1 MGGERSTCSFRFE
14 VYTADIIAKS
24 ISVLATP
31 KSMNS
36 DGTAKQR
43 LDLQSPLQP
52 EIIDVR
58 VVEEISSV
66 PEPLGDIWASGEVP
80 DDRTT
85 SSPSAQ
91 PQPPITIPV
100 EPPVD
105 LPQPTGATTEI
116 PEAEDNWHLLL
127 DEIDRDLEPAPSL
140 KPVASAEPVVA
151 ASPSLATTIP
161 TEPVE
166 NSAVPLI
173 RAEAQ
178 IKAEIAKLQATQ
190 ATLQQQ
196 IVETQASFGQVI
208 QTSISELEQ
217 RRQKL
222 QISVEQ
228 LERRRDRIEKEIA
241 KSFAGGSQDVAIR
254 LQGFKD
260 YLVGSLQDLVVIAE
274 EIEFPQPPPAQI
286 RLQAPLERTASSSN
300 TPRDRTPTQSPPSR
314 ESRNQT
320 PQFAE
325 PAFKTTANKVRASID
340 RYRNAPDYYAPTWQL
355 RRTLEAVH
363 ADKVS
368 DWFLSKDGRGAVRT
382 MGSRLQNILVA
393 AAAVSVLRELYGDYL
408 RTLVL
413 ANLPERLGDWRRGFQ
428 DCLGLSKTDFGS
440 NGGIILFE
448 DPEAL
453 IQKVD
458 RIVANKE
465 MPLIIIDNSE
475 GQISLSILQYPLWL
489 AFAPDPNQ
497 QLDDREYR

>member
-1 MGGERSTCSFRFE
+1 
-14 VYTADIIAKS
+14 
-24 ISVLATP
+24 
-31 KSMNS
+31 MNS
-36 DGTAKQR
+36 DGTANKKPVPS
-43 LDLQSPLQP
+43 SPHP

-66 PEPLGDIWASGEVP
+66 PEPIGDIWASGEVL
-80 DDRTT
+80 DDRPP
-85 SSPSAQ
+85 SSPPAQ
-91 PQPPITIPV
+91 PQPPITLAV
-100 EPPVD
+100 E
-105 LPQPTGATTEI
+105 LPANLSPATVTGADADV
-116 PEAEDNWHLLL
+116 PEDNWNSLL
-127 DEIDRDLEPAPSL
+127 DEIDRDLEPATNLESAAETNKAPEVPSN
-140 KPVASAEPVVA
+140 PVATVPNLA
-151 ASPSLATTIP
+151 ATLP
-161 TEPVE
+161 TESVNPQV
-166 NSAVPLI
+166 APLI
-173 RAEAQ
+173 RAEAEL
-178 IKAEIAKLQATQ
+178 KAEIAKLQATQ
-190 ATLQQQ
+190 SQLQQQ
-196 IVETQASFGQVI
+196 IIDTQTSFGQVI

-228 LERRRDRIEKEIA
+228 LERRRTRIEAEIA
-241 KSFAGGSQDVAIR
+241 KSFAGGSQDIAIR

-286 RLQAPLERTASSSN
+286 RLQTPLDRPVSSREPARN
-300 TPRDRTPTQSPPSR
+300 QQPLAQSPPSR
-314 ESRNQT
+314 DSRTQT

-325 PAFKTTANKVRASID
+325 PAFKTTANTVRASID
-340 RYRNAPDYYAPTWQL
+340 RYRNAPDYYAPAWQL

-368 DWFLSKDGRGAVRT
+368 DWFFSKDGRGAVRT

-428 DCLGLSKTDFGS
+428 DCLGLSKTDFGG

-453 IQKVD
+453 VQKVD

-489 AFAPDPNQ
+489 AFAPDPTL
-497 QLDDREYR
+497 QLDDYR

>member
-1 MGGERSTCSFRFE
+1 
-14 VYTADIIAKS
+14 
-24 ISVLATP
+24 
-31 KSMNS
+31 MNS
-36 DGTAKQR
+36 DGTAKPKP
-43 LDLQSPLQP
+43 DLKSPPPP
-52 EIIDVR
+52 EIIDVS

-66 PEPLGDIWASGEVP
+66 PEPLGDVWDSGDIASPEV
-80 DDRTT
+80 TT
-85 SSPSAQ
+85 
-91 PQPPITIPV
+91 PPPAETPV
-100 EPPVD
+100 EPTISLD
-105 LPQPTGATTEI
+105 E
-116 PEAEDNWHLLL
+116 NWSMLL
-127 DEIDRDLEPAPSL
+127 DEIGQELEPATESAPSVDTNL
-140 KPVASAEPVVA
+140 KVA
-151 ASPSLATTIP
+151 
-161 TEPVE
+161 
-166 NSAVPLI
+166 PLI
-173 RAEAQ
+173 RAEAE
-178 IKAEIAKLQATQ
+178 IKAEIAKLQTTQ
-190 ATLQQQ
+190 AQLQQQ
-196 IVETQASFGQVI
+196 ILDTQTSFGQII
-208 QTSISELEQ
+208 QTSISDLEQ

-228 LERRRDRIEKEIA
+228 LERRRERIQEEIN
-241 KSFAGGSQDVAIR
+241 KSFAGGSQDIAIR

-286 RLQAPLERTASSSN
+286 RIQTPLPQSTANTAPA
-300 TPRDRTPTQSPPSR
+300 
-314 ESRNQT
+314 RNPT

-325 PAFKTTANKVRASID
+325 PAFRSTAAKVRGSID

-368 DWFLSKDGRGAVRT
+368 DWFFTKDGRGAVRT

-393 AAAVSVLRELYGDYL
+393 ATAVSALRELYGDYL

-428 DCLGLSKTDFGS
+428 DCLGLSKTDFGG

-448 DPEAL
+448 DPDAL

-475 GQISLSILQYPLWL
+475 GQIALSILQYPLWL

-497 QLDDREYR
+497 QMDDFREYR

>member
-1 MGGERSTCSFRFE
+1 
-14 VYTADIIAKS
+14 
-24 ISVLATP
+24 
-31 KSMNS
+31 MNP
-36 DGTAKQR
+36 DGTVNHQPDLRSPAHE
-43 LDLQSPLQP
+43 LD
-52 EIIDVR
+52 IIDVR

-66 PEPLGDIWASGEVP
+66 PDPLGDVWDSDALDP
-80 DDRTT
+80 QTT
-85 SSPSAQ
+85 ITEPSVA
-91 PQPPITIPV
+91 PQPSMPDLSTPAT
-100 EPPVD
+100 PPT
-105 LPQPTGATTEI
+105 L
-116 PEAEDNWHLLL
+116 EDNWNILL
-127 DEIDRDLEPAPSL
+127 DEISQDLEP
-140 KPVASAEPVVA
+140 EPE
-151 ASPSLATTIP
+151 I
-161 TEPVE
+161 EPKVQIQRDDIKVE
-166 NSAVPLI
+166 PLL
-173 RAEAQ
+173 RAEAE
-178 IKAEIAKLQATQ
+178 IKAEIIKLQATQ
-190 ATLQQQ
+190 AQLEQQ
-196 IVETQASFGQVI
+196 IVATQTSFGQII
-208 QTSISELEQ
+208 QTSVTDLEQ

-228 LERRRDRIEKEIA
+228 LERRRDRIKEEIN
-241 KSFAGGSQDVAIR
+241 KSFAGGSQDIAIR

-286 RLQAPLERTASSSN
+286 RIQTPLSKPQTTTTSQ
-300 TPRDRTPTQSPPSR
+300 PK
-314 ESRNQT
+314 NQT
-320 PQFAE
+320 PQFTE
-325 PAFKTTANKVRASID
+325 PAFTATAGKVRGSID
-340 RYRNAPDYYAPTWQL
+340 RYRNAPDYYAPAWQL

-368 DWFLSKDGRGAVRT
+368 DWFFTKDGRGAIRT

-428 DCLGLSKTDFGS
+428 DCLGLSKTDFGA

-453 IQKVD
+453 VRSVD

-497 QLDDREYR
+497 QLDDYREYR

>member
-1 MGGERSTCSFRFE
+1 
-14 VYTADIIAKS
+14 
-24 ISVLATP
+24 
-31 KSMNS
+31 MNS
-36 DGTAKQR
+36 DGTANPKP
-43 LDLQSPLQP
+43 DLKSPPQP
-52 EIIDVR
+52 EIIDVS

-66 PEPLGDIWASGEVP
+66 PEPLGDVWDSGEITSP
-80 DDRTT
+80 EATT
-85 SSPSAQ
+85 AAET
-91 PQPPITIPV
+91 PPVESPV
-100 EPPVD
+100 EPEPIS
-105 LPQPTGATTEI
+105 L
-116 PEAEDNWHLLL
+116 EDNWSVLL
-127 DEIDRDLEPAPSL
+127 DEISQELEPERNIEEPETKIAP
-140 KPVASAEPVVA
+140 PVD
-151 ASPSLATTIP
+151 
-161 TEPVE
+161 VE
-166 NSAVPLI
+166 NAQVAPLV
-173 RAEAQ
+173 RAEAE

-190 ATLQQQ
+190 AQLQQQ
-196 IVETQASFGQVI
+196 ILDTQTSFGTVI
-208 QTSISELEQ
+208 QTAIADLEQ

-228 LERRRDRIEKEIA
+228 LERRRERIQEEIN
-241 KSFAGGSQDVAIR
+241 KSFAGGSQDIAIR

-286 RLQAPLERTASSSN
+286 RIQTPITKQPAATAPAK
-300 TPRDRTPTQSPPSR
+300 
-314 ESRNQT
+314 NQN

-325 PAFKTTANKVRASID
+325 PAFRSTAAKVRASID

-368 DWFLSKDGRGAVRT
+368 DWFFTKDGRGAVRT

-393 AAAVSVLRELYGDYL
+393 AAAVSALRELYGDYL

-428 DCLGLSKTDFGS
+428 DCLGLSKPDFGG

-448 DPEAL
+448 DPDAL
-453 IQKVD
+453 VQKVD

-475 GQISLSILQYPLWL
+475 DQIALSILQYPLWL

-497 QLDDREYR
+497 QVDDFREYR

>member
-1 MGGERSTCSFRFE
+1 MNPDR
-14 VYTADIIAKS
+14 
-24 ISVLATP
+24 TP
-31 KSMNS
+31 DRKP
-36 DGTAKQR
+36 
-43 LDLQSPLQP
+43 DLQSPAHSP
-52 EIIDVR
+52 EIIDVS
-58 VVEEISSV
+58 VVEAEVSSGSESVADVWDANEAAATHPSSV
-66 PEPLGDIWASGEVP
+66 EPPAAP
-80 DDRTT
+80 
-85 SSPSAQ
+85 
-91 PQPPITIPV
+91 PQPPLV
-100 EPPVD
+100 N
-105 LPQPTGATTEI
+105 EI
-116 PEAEDNWHLLL
+116 PPAADRTVTTTPPSDEDNWAVLL
-127 DEIDRDLEPAPSL
+127 DEISQEIEPEPQSESIVSGDPTKVAPL
-140 KPVASAEPVVA
+140 
-151 ASPSLATTIP
+151 L
-161 TEPVE
+161 
-166 NSAVPLI
+166 

-178 IKAEIAKLQATQ
+178 VQAEIHRLEAIQAQ
-190 ATLQQQ
+190 LQQQ
-196 IVETQASFGQVI
+196 IAATQTNFSQII
-208 QTSISELEQ
+208 QTSIEDLEQ

-222 QISVEQ
+222 QVSVEQ
-228 LERRRDRIEKEIA
+228 LERRRERINAEIN

-286 RLQAPLERTASSSN
+286 RLQTPLPSAPTN
-300 TPRDRTPTQSPPSR
+300 IPPA
-314 ESRNQT
+314 RNQN

-325 PAFKTTANKVRASID
+325 PTFKATASKVRSAID
-340 RYRNAPDYYAPTWQL
+340 RYRNAPDYYAPAWQL

-368 DWFLSKDGRGAVRT
+368 DWFFTKDGRGAVRT

-393 AAAVSVLRELYGDYL
+393 AAAVSALRELYGDYL

-428 DCLGLSKTDFGS
+428 DCLGLSKTDFGG
-440 NGGIILFE
+440 NGGILLFE

-497 QLDDREYR
+497 QLDDYREYR

>member
-66 PEPLGDIWASGEVP
+66 PEPLGDIWASGEVT
-80 DDRTT
+80 DERTT

-100 EPPVD
+100 EPSVD
-105 LPQPTGATTEI
+105 LPQPLVAT
-116 PEAEDNWHLLL
+116 PDPK
-127 DEIDRDLEPAPSL
+127 LEPAPSL
-140 KPVASAEPVVA
+140 NPVASAEPVVA
-151 ASPSLATTIP
+151 ALPSLATTIP

-166 NSAVPLI
+166 TSAAPLI

-190 ATLQQQ
+190 ATLQHQ

-428 DCLGLSKTDFGS
+428 DCLGLSKTDFGG

-497 QLDDREYR
+497 QLDDYREYR

>member
-1 MGGERSTCSFRFE
+1 
-14 VYTADIIAKS
+14 
-24 ISVLATP
+24 
-31 KSMNS
+31 MNS
-36 DGTAKQR
+36 DGTAKQKP
-43 LDLQSPLQP
+43 DLQSD
-52 EIIDVR
+52 IIDVR
-58 VVEEISSV
+58 VVDEISSA
-66 PEPLGDIWASGEVP
+66 PEPLADVWDSGEVTEE
-80 DDRTT
+80 RSTS

-91 PQPPITIPV
+91 PQPPITIAV
-100 EPPVD
+100 EPPAD
-105 LPQPTGATTEI
+105 KPQSQETTAD
-116 PEAEDNWHLLL
+116 PPPAADNWHLLL
-127 DEIDRDLEPAPSL
+127 DEIAQDLEPEANLEPAPTDPIAPNAVPLNLTSV
-140 KPVASAEPVVA
+140 PPIQ
-151 ASPSLATTIP
+151 PP
-161 TEPVE
+161 TEPIDANVL
-166 NSAVPLI
+166 PLV
-173 RAEAQ
+173 RAEVEL
-178 IKAEIAKLQATQ
+178 KAEIAKLQATSAALQ
-190 ATLQQQ
+190 AQ
-196 IVETQASFGQVI
+196 ILETQTTFGQVI

-228 LERRRDRIEKEIA
+228 LERRRDRIKEEIA
-241 KSFAGGSQDVAIR
+241 KSFAGGSQDIAIR

-286 RLQAPLERTASSSN
+286 RIQAPLDRASSGN
-300 TPRDRTPTQSPPSR
+300 TPRNQQPLTQAPPNR

-340 RYRNAPDYYAPTWQL
+340 RYRNAPDYYAPAWQL

-368 DWFLSKDGRGAVRT
+368 DWFFSKDGRGAVRT

-393 AAAVSVLRELYGDYL
+393 AAAVSALRELYGDYL

-428 DCLGLSKTDFGS
+428 DCLGLSKADFGG

-475 GQISLSILQYPLWL
+475 NQISLSILQYPLWL

-497 QLDDREYR
+497 QLDDYREYR

>member
-1 MGGERSTCSFRFE
+1 
-14 VYTADIIAKS
+14 
-24 ISVLATP
+24 
-31 KSMNS
+31 MNS
-36 DGTAKQR
+36 DGTAKPKPVR
-43 LDLQSPLQP
+43 SSSQP
-52 EIIDVR
+52 EIIDVQ
-58 VVEEISSV
+58 VVEISSV
-66 PEPLGDIWASGEVP
+66 PEPLGDVWDSDEVA
-80 DDRTT
+80 D
-85 SSPSAQ
+85 
-91 PQPPITIPV
+91 
-100 EPPVD
+100 
-105 LPQPTGATTEI
+105 PQPTVKAEELQVESIATETPI
-116 PEAEDNWHLLL
+116 TADNWAILL
-127 DEIDRDLEPAPSL
+127 DEISQDSEPEL
-140 KPVASAEPVVA
+140 NIEPVVK
-151 ASPSLATTIP
+151 SQSVRIDDLQLEPLLR
-161 TEPVE
+161 TE
-166 NSAVPLI
+166 
-173 RAEAQ
+173 
-178 IKAEIAKLQATQ
+178 AEIQSQIATLQATQ
-190 ATLQQQ
+190 SQLQQQ
-196 IVETQASFGQVI
+196 IVATQTSFGQII
-208 QTSISELEQ
+208 QTSIGDLEQ

-228 LERRRDRIEKEIA
+228 LERKRDRIKEEIN

-286 RLQAPLERTASSSN
+286 RIQTPLAK
-300 TPRDRTPTQSPPSR
+300 TPTATPSPRQP
-314 ESRNQT
+314 
-320 PQFAE
+320 PQFTE
-325 PAFKTTANKVRASID
+325 PAFKSTASKVRTSID

-368 DWFLSKDGRGAVRT
+368 DWFFNKDGRGAIRT

-393 AAAVSVLRELYGDYL
+393 AAAVSALRELYGDYL

-428 DCLGLSKTDFGS
+428 DCLGLSKTDFGA

-453 IQKVD
+453 VSKVD

-489 AFAPDPNQ
+489 AFAPDPSQ
-497 QLDDREYR
+497 QMDDYREYR

>member
-1 MGGERSTCSFRFE
+1 
-14 VYTADIIAKS
+14 
-24 ISVLATP
+24 
-31 KSMNS
+31 MNS
-36 DGTAKQR
+36 DGTAKPKP
-43 LDLQSPLQP
+43 DLKSPPPP
-52 EIIDVR
+52 EIIDVS

-66 PEPLGDIWASGEVP
+66 PEPLSDVWDSGDTTPPEV
-80 DDRTT
+80 T
-85 SSPSAQ
+85 A
-91 PQPPITIPV
+91 PPAETPV
-100 EPPVD
+100 EPDPISLD
-105 LPQPTGATTEI
+105 E
-116 PEAEDNWHLLL
+116 NWSMLL
-127 DEIDRDLEPAPSL
+127 DEIGQELEPAPESTPSVDTNL
-140 KPVASAEPVVA
+140 KVA
-151 ASPSLATTIP
+151 
-161 TEPVE
+161 
-166 NSAVPLI
+166 PLI
-173 RAEAQ
+173 RAEAE
-178 IKAEIAKLQATQ
+178 IKAEIAKLQTTQ
-190 ATLQQQ
+190 AQLQQQ
-196 IVETQASFGQVI
+196 ILDTQTSFGQII
-208 QTSISELEQ
+208 QTSIADLEQ

-228 LERRRDRIEKEIA
+228 LERRRERIQAEIN
-241 KSFAGGSQDVAIR
+241 KSFAGGSQDIAIR

-286 RLQAPLERTASSSN
+286 RIQTPLPKQTATTAPAKN
-300 TPRDRTPTQSPPSR
+300 P
-314 ESRNQT
+314 T

-325 PAFKTTANKVRASID
+325 PAFRSTAAKVRGSID

-368 DWFLSKDGRGAVRT
+368 DWFFTKDGRGAIRT

-393 AAAVSVLRELYGDYL
+393 ATAVSVLRELYGDYL

-428 DCLGLSKTDFGS
+428 DCLGLSKTDFGG

-448 DPEAL
+448 DPDAL

-458 RIVANKE
+458 RILANKE

-475 GQISLSILQYPLWL
+475 GQIALSILQYPLWL

-497 QLDDREYR
+497 QMDDFREYR

>member
-1 MGGERSTCSFRFE
+1 
-14 VYTADIIAKS
+14 
-24 ISVLATP
+24 
-31 KSMNS
+31 MNP
-36 DGTAKQR
+36 DGTVNRPPA
-43 LDLQSPLQP
+43 LTSPPPEP

-58 VVEEISSV
+58 VVEEIASV
-66 PEPLGDIWASGEVP
+66 PAQLDDVWDSGEVAEAQSTP
-80 DDRTT
+80 NVVDSDPNSDT
-85 SSPSAQ
+85 S
-91 PQPPITIPV
+91 
-100 EPPVD
+100 
-105 LPQPTGATTEI
+105 LPLD
-116 PEAEDNWHLLL
+116 DNWSILL
-127 DEIDRDLEPAPSL
+127 DEIAQDIPPELEPEIALDLVIDPQMAPLLRLES
-140 KPVASAEPVVA
+140 
-151 ASPSLATTIP
+151 
-161 TEPVE
+161 
-166 NSAVPLI
+166 
-173 RAEAQ
+173 Q
-178 IKAEIAKLQATQ
+178 IKADIAKLQTTQ
-190 ATLQQQ
+190 TQLEQQ
-196 IVETQASFGQVI
+196 IVDTQTSFGQII
-208 QTSISELEQ
+208 QTSVTDLEQ

-228 LERRRDRIEKEIA
+228 LERRRDRIQAEIN
-241 KSFAGGSQDVAIR
+241 KSFAGGSQDIAIR

-286 RLQAPLERTASSSN
+286 RLQTPIAQVPAAEP
-300 TPRDRTPTQSPPSR
+300 TPR
-314 ESRNQT
+314 NQNH
-320 PQFAE
+320 QFAE
-325 PAFKTTANKVRASID
+325 PAFKSTAAKVRSSIE

-368 DWFLSKDGRGAVRT
+368 DWFFAKDGRGAIRT
-382 MGSRLQNILVA
+382 MGSRLQNVIIA

-428 DCLGLSKTDFGS
+428 DCLGLSKTDFGG

-453 IQKVD
+453 VQKVD

-475 GQISLSILQYPLWL
+475 GKIDLSILQYPLWL

-497 QLDDREYR
+497 QLDDYREYR

>member
-1 MGGERSTCSFRFE
+1 
-14 VYTADIIAKS
+14 
-24 ISVLATP
+24 
-31 KSMNS
+31 MNP
-36 DGTAKQR
+36 DGTVNHPP
-43 LDLQSPLQP
+43 DLTSHPPEP

-58 VVEEISSV
+58 VVEEIASV
-66 PEPLGDIWASGEVP
+66 PAQLGDVWASGEITEPQNTPKVLDPKPTP
-80 DDRTT
+80 DT
-85 SSPSAQ
+85 A
-91 PQPPITIPV
+91 
-100 EPPVD
+100 
-105 LPQPTGATTEI
+105 LPLD
-116 PEAEDNWHLLL
+116 DNWSILL
-127 DEIDRDLEPAPSL
+127 DEIAQDIPPELEPEIAPNF
-140 KPVASAEPVVA
+140 VVDPQT
-151 ASPSLATTIP
+151 SPL
-161 TEPVE
+161 
-166 NSAVPLI
+166 L
-173 RAEAQ
+173 RAEAE

-190 ATLQQQ
+190 TQLEQQ
-196 IVETQASFGQVI
+196 IVHTQTSFGQII
-208 QTSISELEQ
+208 QTSVTDLEQ

-228 LERRRDRIEKEIA
+228 LERRRDRIQLEIN
-241 KSFAGGSQDVAIR
+241 KSFAGASQDIAIR

-260 YLVGSLQDLVVIAE
+260 YLVGSLQDLVIIAD

-286 RLQAPLERTASSSN
+286 RIQTPLAQV
-300 TPRDRTPTQSPPSR
+300 PQIQQDLPPT
-314 ESRNQT
+314 RNQN

-325 PAFKTTANKVRASID
+325 SAFKSTAGKVRSSID

-368 DWFLSKDGRGAVRT
+368 DWFFAKDGRGAVRT
-382 MGSRLQNILVA
+382 MGSRLQNIIIA
-393 AAAVSVLRELYGDYL
+393 AAAVSALRELYGDYL

-428 DCLGLSKTDFGS
+428 DCLGLSKTDFGG

-453 IQKVD
+453 VQKVD

-475 GQISLSILQYPLWL
+475 GKIDLSILQYPLWL

-497 QLDDREYR
+497 QLDDYR

>member
-1 MGGERSTCSFRFE
+1 M
-14 VYTADIIAKS
+14 
-24 ISVLATP
+24 
-31 KSMNS
+31 
-36 DGTAKQR
+36 
-43 LDLQSPLQP
+43 
-52 EIIDVR
+52 
-58 VVEEISSV
+58 EISSV
-66 PEPLGDIWASGEVP
+66 PEPLGDVWDSDEVA
-80 DDRTT
+80 D
-85 SSPSAQ
+85 
-91 PQPPITIPV
+91 
-100 EPPVD
+100 
-105 LPQPTGATTEI
+105 PQPTVKAEELQVESIATETPI
-116 PEAEDNWHLLL
+116 TADNWAILL
-127 DEIDRDLEPAPSL
+127 DEISQDSEPE
-140 KPVASAEPVVA
+140 VNIEPVVK
-151 ASPSLATTIP
+151 SQSVRIDDLQLEPLLR
-161 TEPVE
+161 TE
-166 NSAVPLI
+166 
-173 RAEAQ
+173 
-178 IKAEIAKLQATQ
+178 AEIQSQIATLQATQ
-190 ATLQQQ
+190 SQLQQQ
-196 IVETQASFGQVI
+196 IVATQTSFGQII
-208 QTSISELEQ
+208 QTSIGDLEQ

-228 LERRRDRIEKEIA
+228 LERKRDRIKAEIN

-286 RLQAPLERTASSSN
+286 RIQTPLAK
-300 TPRDRTPTQSPPSR
+300 TPTATPSPRQP
-314 ESRNQT
+314 
-320 PQFAE
+320 PQFTE
-325 PAFKTTANKVRASID
+325 PAFKSTASKVRTSID

-368 DWFLSKDGRGAVRT
+368 DWFFNKDGRGAIRT

-393 AAAVSVLRELYGDYL
+393 AAAVSALRELYGDYL

-428 DCLGLSKTDFGS
+428 DCLGLSKTDFGA

-453 IQKVD
+453 VSKVD

-489 AFAPDPNQ
+489 AFAPDPSQ
-497 QLDDREYR
+497 QMDDYREYR